1 MSNNIVK
8 HDQLQDIVQHS
19 WTKTKE
25 RHDVAFTNATLSP
38 GTEDAKHITFN
49 RISGQNPHTVSLAD
63 YVRLQDRN
71 EFKQDVSV
79 DDGATDTTLKCGTLN
94 GNHNLNRASG
104 HRSVTTKAFVDGYIK
119 HLIVLA
125 DETQTVGE
133 TSNWEIWAIKKGET
147 RDADRVAEKIVKN
160 NVVIKSMPIN
170 GTAQKVVE
178 LPIDKKF
185 SSEVYFLVRCLEK
198 KYKVINIATENQ
210 NDDCI
215 NLSNPPG
222 NTENATIEWRT
233 NVKDNIAVIF
243 LVGRES
249 IKSLS
254 EKLQQ
259 TQADSSLYVKH
270 SETTDGTGQETK
282 ASKVVKLAADG
293 KLNSNMLPSIAINE
307 YFPVTAFTDEQL
319 RNLTHYENG
328 DVVVVTGTGVRYLC
342 INKDGE
348 NLAHL
353 TDAFIKLND
362 KAGVVTTVNN
372 GRPDTQ
378 GNIAVTA
385 AQNGTGI
392 TMTFGNNGTPV
403 PVATYMTQDEVNE
416 IKALFT

>member
-25 RHDVAFTNATLSP
+25 RHDVAFKNATLSP
-38 GTEDAKHITFN
+38 GNRTDKKITFE
-49 RISGQNPHTVSLAD
+49 RIQGANVEVNLED

-147 RDADRVAEKIVKN
+147 RDDDRVAEKIVKN

-185 SSEVYFLVRCLEK
+185 SNEVYFLVRCLEK

-254 EKLQQ
+254 EKLDKVN
-259 TQADSSLYVKH
+259 ADGGLYVKQEEV
-270 SETTDGTGQETK
+270 STTSV
-282 ASKVVKLAADG
+282 ANKVVRLGADG
-293 KLNSNMLPSIAINE
+293 KLDKGMLPSIAIND
-307 YFPVTAFTDEQL
+307 YFTVSTFNDVQL
-319 RNLTHYENG
+319 RTITYENG
-328 DVVVVTGTGVRYLC
+328 DIVVATDTSKRYLC
-342 INKDGE
+342 INKGTSNATTEFIELNSKDGIITSI
-348 NLAHL
+348 NGYRPGA
-353 TDAFIKLND
+353 DGNI
-362 KAGVVTTVNN
+362 VVTAT
-372 GRPDTQ
+372 
-378 GNIAVTA
+378 
-385 AQNGTGI
+385 QNGTGI
-392 TMTFGNNGTPV
+392 TMTFGSTGGTPV
-403 PVATYMTQDEVNE
+403 TVATYMTDTEVNE
-416 IKALFT
+416 IKALFR